1 MRKKSAQSL
10 PDVPSLQRWSPQQF
24 RNALTKCL
32 FDNENSFYS
41 YINRLSGEVSQIN
54 LLQKQELTPAEQEIV
69 RENIGMVTPVLDY
82 ELAIN
87 RPTIQGNELSGNMI
101 DLYAQFRV
109 DAAMPHVGEEEP
121 NINLTKVWF
130 DTTSDESQNEAQEEI
145 NTFAFRK
152 TAPVEETTTN
162 EELIVEQNNFYV
174 ENDKTNETMGNSESN
189 YTVENDENNSDTLL
203 YSDGVTNV
211 YLVENDVEY
220 QESNYVE
227 PDSLY

>member
-54 LLQKQELTPAEQEIV
+54 LLQKQELTPAEQEIIK
-69 RENIGMVTPVLDY
+69 ENIGVVNPVLDY
-82 ELAIN
+82 DLAIN

-130 DTTSDESQNEAQEEI
+130 DTNDVDNEIEDEIVDNAT
-145 NTFAFRK
+145 TFNLRREPTK
-152 TAPVEETTTN
+152 TE
-162 EELIVEQNNFYV
+162 EELSVSV
-174 ENDKTNETMGNSESN
+174 TDKNETMDTESIN
-189 YTVENDENNSDTLL
+189 VFEGENVTSTIVNDLEFIDN
-203 YSDGVTNV
+203 GVI
-211 YLVENDVEY
+211 LVEEGKEY
-220 QESNYVE
+220 R
-227 PDSLY
+227 PDSYIVLDSE